1 MTEYPV
7 EWPTNRT
14 ESQLIIKPAS
24 IFFSFLFLLL
34 LLLLLHLLFLL
45 PLSDTTVTSSLF
57 QEPIGLGV
65 SAGCCR

>member
-1 MTEYPV
+1 MMTEYPV

-24 IFFSFLFLLL
+24 IFFSFLF